1 MSNAWGSLAF
11 ELIGL
16 AFALPASA
24 SRAILGIQGL
34 AIGDDEYVAGFDLAY
49 NGWYVLAVCRVLP
62 DWTLTIYSG
71 NPPDTHIVGEANHG
85 ASSLPVKALDQLKR
99 LFLVETAPG
108 SAGPAAD
115 RERLTWGSTAVGA
128 YFRKLVL
135 RPANVAL
142 ESASACPAP

>member
-1 MSNAWGSLAF
+1 MSNAWGSLAL
-11 ELIGL
+11 LIGL

-49 NGWYVLAVCRVLP
+49 DGWYVLAVCRVLP

-71 NPPDTHIVGEANHG
+71 NPPDTHIVGDANHG

-108 SAGPAAD
+108 SAGPAAVPGTVD
-115 RERLTWGSTAVGA
+115 VGL
-128 YFRKLVL
+128 YGDGGYVRKLVL
-135 RPANVAL
+135 RPANVSL
-142 ESASACPAP
+142 EPASACPAP

>member
-1 MSNAWGSLAF
+1 MSNAWGSLAL
-11 ELIGL
+11 LISL

-49 NGWYVLAVCRVLP
+49 DGWYVLAVCRVLP

-71 NPPDTHIVGEANHG
+71 NPPDTHIVGDANHG

-108 SAGPAAD
+108 SAGP
-115 RERLTWGSTAVGA
+115 TAVPGTVDVGL
-128 YFRKLVL
+128 YGDGGDFRTLVL

-142 ESASACPAP
+142 EPAAACPAP